1 MPEVSMT
8 NDSTSALI
16 RAQFPD
22 PFAYAAERTHQR
34 SVAIELGPRNVGFE
48 RRDDGAVVVHR
59 DPSKPGQWRATLL
72 DANREFVGHIE
83 SQTFAGAIRHAFD
96 SGAKFETMRDV
107 FANGRGAA

>member
-1 MPEVSMT
+1 MS
-8 NDSTSALI
+8 NDSASERI

-22 PFAYAAERTHQR
+22 PFAHATERARQR
-34 SVAIELGPRNVGFE
+34 NIAIELGPRNVGFD
-48 RRDDGAVVVHR
+48 RCDDGTVVVHR

-72 DANREFVGHIE
+72 DAKREFVGHIE

-96 SGAKFETMRDV
+96 NGAKFETMRDV